1 MHLLAR
7 GPTPVDAPCFQRC
20 WCGVVG
26 VIVMGWGDA
35 VVVLVMSVVWCVVV
49 LLV

>member
-1 MHLLAR
+1 MMCAASK
-7 GPTPVDAPCFQRC
+7 GVKWC

-26 VIVMGWGDA
+26 VIVMVWGDA
-35 VVVLVMSVVWCVVV
+35 VVVSVMSVVWCVVV